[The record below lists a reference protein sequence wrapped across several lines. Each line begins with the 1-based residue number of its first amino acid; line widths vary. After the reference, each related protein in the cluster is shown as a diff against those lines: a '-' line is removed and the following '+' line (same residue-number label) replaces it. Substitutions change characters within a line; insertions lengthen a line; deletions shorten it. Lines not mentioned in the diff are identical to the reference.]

1 MTEAQ
6 GQRRTPDL
14 GGGRGKGAFPGGM
27 LAETRLSVR
36 GGDEQLSTSSLPSR
50 LRDMTVPRG
59 DVLGTG
65 SRGSRGGPRALG
77 TSSVARSTEGQRGRK
92 TTF

>member
-27 LAETRLSVR
+27 LAET
-36 GGDEQLSTSSLPSR
+36 GDEQLSTSSLPSR